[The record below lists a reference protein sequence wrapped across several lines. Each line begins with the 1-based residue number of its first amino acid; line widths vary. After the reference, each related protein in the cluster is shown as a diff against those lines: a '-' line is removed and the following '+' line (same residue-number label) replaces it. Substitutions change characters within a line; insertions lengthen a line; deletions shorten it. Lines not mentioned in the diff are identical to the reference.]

1 MGVLES
7 IKLNSTSPLVK
18 MISKHGDEELKCNK
32 NSLDNVRSKSVL
44 EKDDQDEME
53 IKIQLLGLTN
63 GIILETTS
71 KETKKIKSGKS
82 KLIGDE
88 PVFAV
93 VTGFHEVQAKE
104 KTVVASHIPSLPIE
118 LHTGTKR
125 RGNKIGMMALWPAD
139 FDTSGTATSTTTFT
153 RKMNSKTIESLKDVQ
168 TNETQTLMY
177 TTESLTLSISLMRG
191 KEMITV
197 GTCTV
202 HFTGTETN
210 SMQANLPIKTSKY
223 AIGKAKCQI
232 QGKKMKKKYE
242 KMKQKPMKAVSFKG
256 DPHRSYRLDDDAILS
271 ILIQTSKAKDASKSL
286 INTNEIHRKSPLD
299 DLIGKNI
306 SCMAYEC
313 LPISGLTQK
322 QIMLDF
328 MKSQESFV
336 EEDESDTEES
346 MESNENAKLLGAS
359 LFKRMAFGNKCN
371 PQSEKDV
378 TQEQMLQDLASS
390 SRNYSNDNED
400 FVDEKIFS
408 ERVDYDILVAT
419 SSEDTDD
426 SSPQLMYTEMMSV
439 SSSGFSNNVTFSYSQ
454 ESDDPTNVFDV
465 NIDPSTRKY
474 LL

>member
-18 MISKHGDEELKCNK
+18 MISKHGDDELQCNRH
-32 NSLDNVRSKSVL
+32 SLDDVKSTSKVD
-44 EKDDQDEME
+44 KDNQDEME

-82 KLIGDE
+82 NLVGNE

-104 KTVVASHIPSLPIE
+104 KTVIASHIPSLPIE

-139 FDTSGTATSTTTFT
+139 FDTSGPATSTTTFV
-153 RKMNSKTIESLKDVQ
+153 RKMNSKTIESLRDVQ

-177 TTESLTLSISLMRG
+177 TTESLTLNISLMRG

-210 SMQANLPIKTSKY
+210 SMQANLPIKTSRY

-271 ILIQTSKAKDASKSL
+271 ILIQTSKVKDASKSH
-286 INTNEIHRKSPLD
+286 INANEIRRKSPLD

-313 LPISGLTQK
+313 LPISGLTQQ

-336 EEDESDTEES
+336 EDDESDAEES
-346 MESNENAKLLGAS
+346 TESNENERLLGAS
-359 LFKRMAFGNKCN
+359 LFKRMGLGGKCN
-371 PQSEKDV
+371 AASEKNV
-378 TQEQMLQDLASS
+378 TQEQVLQDLASTS
-390 SRNYSNDNED
+390 KNYSNDDED
-400 FVDEKIFS
+400 FEDEKIFS
-408 ERVDYDILVAT
+408 ERVDCDVLVAT

-439 SSSGFSNNVTFSYSQ
+439 SGFSNNVTFSYSQ